1 MSSLNK
7 AMLIGR
13 LGQDPETRHTQ
24 SGSAV
29 TSFSIAT
36 NDYWKDKS
44 GNRQER
50 TDWHNIVCW
59 GYQSDF
65 AQNYLKKG
73 SLVYVEGRLQTRNWT
88 DQQNVKHYK
97 TEINARVIQGLDRL
111 QGQGAPDGA
120 ASGSEGYADYSPP
133 EGGGEQ
139 GGAPQGGQGGAPQ
152 GSGNDEPYL
161 EDDIPF

>member
-1 MSSLNK
+1 MSNLNK

-59 GYQSDF
+59 GFQSDF

-97 TEINARVIQGLDRL
+97 TEIVARVIQGLDRL
-111 QGQGAPDGA
+111 QGQGTQDGA
-120 ASGSEGYADYSPP
+120 ASGSGEGYADYSPA

-139 GGAPQGGQGGAPQ
+139 GGAPQGGQGG
-152 GSGNDEPYL
+152 GNDEPYL